1 MCKRGYTESAL
12 VNALSFSVFFYG
24 VAGALTR
31 ASYFNIKKGD
41 GKMNDLRIDYIE
53 IGKIKPYKKNARKHP
68 KASIDAIKESINDF
82 GMCDPIAVWG
92 EDNIIIEGHG
102 RLKALK
108 ELGYKEIPVIHL
120 DHLTDEQRR
129 AYTLAH
135 NATASFS
142 EWDFDL
148 LPDELSSI
156 FDIDMSK
163 WGFSFEEQDTEQE
176 PVTEYEDEEIDD
188 SYYGDER
195 ERTNKAYN
203 LDLVDY
209 DRLEKDFW
217 QMPVIKN
224 NGYIP
229 EDLIGFNYAKTSEDK
244 NVGIHFYVDDYQFER
259 TWNAPEKY
267 VEVLMEYD
275 CILSPDFSLYMDMP
289 MPMKIWNI
297 YRSRFIGAY
306 YQSKGLRVIPTISW
320 AEKETFAFCFKG
332 IPKGSIVSIST
343 IGVKKDEEALQIW
356 KDGVAEMIKQIEPS
370 AILIY
375 GGELEYDYGNI
386 KTIYFNNKV
395 TERWKSNDD

>member
-1 MCKRGYTESAL
+1 M
-12 VNALSFSVFFYG
+12 
-24 VAGALTR
+24 
-31 ASYFNIKKGD
+31 D
-41 GKMNDLRIDYIE
+41 DLKIDYIS
-53 IGKIKPYKKNARKHP
+53 IKKIKPYEKNARKHD
-68 KASIDAIKESINDF
+68 KDSIAAIANSITEF
-82 GMCDPIAVWG
+82 GMCDAIAVWG
-92 EDNIIIEGHG
+92 KDNIIIEGHG
-102 RLKALK
+102 RLEALK
-108 ELGYKEIPVIHL
+108 KLGYDRVPVIHL

-135 NATASFS
+135 NKTAEFS
-142 EWDFDL
+142 EWDFNL
-148 LPDELSSI
+148 LPNELSEI
-156 FDIDMSK
+156 FDIDMSAF
-163 WGFSFEEQDTEQE
+163 GFDIREELGFEQEEEQD
-176 PVTEYEDEEIDD
+176 EIDD

-209 DRLEKDFW
+209 DRLEDDFW

-229 EDLIGFNYAKTSEDK
+229 KDLIGFNYAKTSENK
-244 NVGIHFYVDDYQFER
+244 ETGIHFYVDDYQFER
-259 TWNAPEKY
+259 IWNAPEKY
-267 VEVLMEYD
+267 VEVLMDYS

-343 IGVKKDEEALQIW
+343 IGVKRDEEALQIW
-356 KDGVAEMIKQIEPS
+356 KDGVTEMIKQIQPS

-375 GGELEYDYGNI
+375 GGELEFDYGNI
-386 KTIYFNNKV
+386 KTIYFSNKV
-395 TERWKSNDD
+395 TENWGKNNDN